1 MIEGGDEYAQN
12 NKGGPLRVHR
22 SHSNLKNKT
31 NRQSHEEHRTRNNV
45 GFDHNPNILTGVVV
59 EGATEDDSFGLL
71 QQAYY

>member
-45 GFDHNPNILTGVVV
+45 GFDHNRDLAAP
-59 EGATEDDSFGLL
+59 
-71 QQAYY
+71 